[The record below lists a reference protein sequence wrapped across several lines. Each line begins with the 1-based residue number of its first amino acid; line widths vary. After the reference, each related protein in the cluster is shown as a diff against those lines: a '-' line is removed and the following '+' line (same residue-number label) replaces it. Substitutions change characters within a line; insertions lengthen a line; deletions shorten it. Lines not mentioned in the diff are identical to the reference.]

1 MRYHSKRSKATD
13 IPQSVKIIV
22 YARDEGL
29 CIFCG
34 RPGLPNAHF
43 IARSQGGLGIE
54 ENIITACPVCHQR
67 MDNSTD
73 RKRMKQVAAAY
84 LRSQYPD
91 WDEKKLVYRKWGFE

>member
-29 CIFCG
+29 CILCG
-34 RPGLPNAHF
+34 RPGLPNAHYV
-43 IARSQGGLGIE
+43 ARAQGGLGME

-67 MDNSTD
+67 LDNSTD
-73 RKRMKQVAAAY
+73 RKRMKLIAAEY
-84 LRSQYPD
+84 LREKYPG
-91 WDEKKLVYRKWGFE
+91 WDERNLVYRKGGLI